1 MGSMLANVVIAWSR
15 SRKLALAYVRFGPFW
30 AVSKARRP
38 TFGVVGHQ
46 PQLATTFFVANFT
59 LDPMQRNFGAEFC
72 LFHRGENCP
81 KKVTQNL
88 MVC

>member
-38 TFGVVGHQ
+38 TFGIVGYQ
-46 PQLATTFFVANFT
+46 PQLYISTST
-59 LDPMQRNFGAEFC
+59 LDPIQWSFGTE
-72 LFHRGENCP
+72 LGS
-81 KKVTQNL
+81 NL
-88 MVC
+88 PIL

>member
-30 AVSKARRP
+30 AVSQARRP

-46 PQLATTFFVANFT
+46 PQLVAAFFIAAST
-59 LDPMQRNFGAEFC
+59 LDPI
-72 LFHRGENCP
+72 
-81 KKVTQNL
+81 
-88 MVC
+88 